1 MGNLVSLV
9 TELEGQITSYSSRD
23 LITATQVATLSIDF
37 DLMDKTRCQ
46 KWQTNSPPF
55 KHLIS
60 HFLPVF
66 PPVPITCPVVGN
78 LTRTPRY

>member
-1 MGNLVSLV
+1 MSLV

-66 PPVPITCPVVGN
+66 PPIPITCPVVGN
-78 LTRTPRY
+78 LTRTS